1 MAKSRDQF
9 VAAMKAQI
17 DETNAMLDDLEK
29 KAKKASAEAQAKYE
43 EQIASLQEQSEEAQ
57 KKLKQ
62 IAAASEDAWKDM
74 VAEAEKLRDAFIHS
88 FNYFRS
94 QL

>member
-43 EQIASLQEQSEEAQ
+43 EQIAGLQEQSEEAQ

>member
-9 VAAMKAQI
+9 VTAMKAQI

-62 IAAASEDAWKDM
+62 IAAAGEDAWKDM
-74 VAEAEKLRDAFIHS
+74 IAEAEKLRDAFIHS
-88 FNYFRS
+88 FNYFKS